1 MGYSKHHTFV
11 SAQKNGIDAH
21 AWRGLELFGVDRLW
35 WPRVSDGDGPRYF
48 FKYVMIKIELAKYPL
63 SIEVIDGLVIF
74 MIYHQIHTVSD
85 LIEKKDEDL
94 QLLEGFKPVYLEAV
108 HLIRGMEL
116 N

>member
-1 MGYSKHHTFV
+1 LGYSKHHKFV
-11 SAQKNGIDAH
+11 SPQKNGFDAH

-48 FKYVMIKIELAKYPL
+48 FKVVMIKNELSKYPL
-63 SIEVIDGLVIF
+63 SIEVIDGLVLF
-74 MIYHQIHTVSD
+74 MVYHQIHSIAE

-94 QLLEGFKPVYLEAV
+94 QQLDGFQAVYLEAV
-108 HLIRGMEL
+108 HLIRGKQL